1 MWRRKD
7 QVMDDGKNGRSGRSE
22 SVLWRAFAAFLLVA
36 GTFAALVGFSTQAR
50 AQDETETDA
59 TVRVVHA
66 SPGAPNI
73 DVLVDGQPIV
83 QDLAFGSATEYFALP
98 DGDHQIQVVPT
109 GQTADSALIDTDL
122 NVDAGDAYVFVAM
135 NRLNEIEGKVFDVN
149 VDDVDASKARVRVI
163 HASPD
168 AGEVDISVTGGDE
181 LFGGVEFGDATDY
194 TDLDAG
200 TYSLDVK
207 GDDDRVLLTA
217 QNLDIADGNVY
228 DVVALG
234 QISDNTL
241 ALLPL
246 VTTVTVPCSGVLGLE
261 GGTEDSCIRVVH
273 AAPGTSET
281 DVYLNDSPIVQGLT
295 YGTATEFIVVP
306 DSDDHN
312 LQLVAA
318 GGAPGD
324 GDLLQDDL
332 DFDGRSAYEVVITG
346 NPDDLEIK
354 TAKLDLS
361 PLPDGQ
367 ARIRF
372 IHASPDAE
380 GVNVALA
387 DGDNLF
393 EGVNY
398 RDITDNS
405 TIDAG
410 SYTLQLKKDDTV
422 VLTGDVD
429 LEAGM
434 VYDVIAIGRAD
445 DNSLTLLVLSANA
458 LVREGAIASPESQ
471 GTALAGTAEATVVDA
486 TTQPGESTVVP
497 TAGAVEA
504 TPTP

>member
-1 MWRRKD
+1 
-7 QVMDDGKNGRSGRSE
+7 
-22 SVLWRAFAAFLLVA
+22 L
-36 GTFAALVGFSTQAR
+36 AR

-83 QDLAFGSATEYFALP
+83 QDLAFGAATEYFALP
-98 DGDHQIQVVPT
+98 DGDHKIQVVPT
-109 GQTADSALIDTDL
+109 GQTADAALIDSDL
-122 NVDAGDAYVFVAM
+122 NVDAGDAYIFVAM
-135 NRLNEIEGKVFDVN
+135 NRLNDIEGKVFDVDL
-149 VDDVDASKARVRVI
+149 DDLDAGKARVRVI

-181 LFGGVEFGDATDY
+181 WFGGVNFEDATDY
-194 TDLDAG
+194 KEVDAG

-207 GDDDRVLLTA
+207 GEDDRVLLTA
-217 QNLDIADGNVY
+217 QNLEIADGDVY

-234 QISDNTL
+234 QIADNTL

-246 VTTVTVPCSGVLGLE
+246 VTTVAVPCAGVLGLE
-261 GGTEDSCIRVVH
+261 GGSEDSCIRVVH
-273 AAPGTSET
+273 AAPGTSEA
-281 DVYLNDSPIVQGLT
+281 DVYLNDSPIIQGLA
-295 YGTATEFIVVP
+295 YGTATEFIAVP

-312 LQLVAA
+312 FQLVAA
-318 GGAPGD
+318 GGTPGD

-332 DFDGRSAYEVVITG
+332 DFDSRDAYEVVITG

-367 ARIRF
+367 ARVRF

-380 GVNVALA
+380 GVDVAIA
-387 DGDNLF
+387 DGDNIF
-393 EGVNY
+393 EGVDY

-422 VLTGDVD
+422 ALSGDVTF
-429 LEAGM
+429 EAGM
-434 VYDVIAIGRAD
+434 VYDVIAVGRTD
-445 DNSLTLLVLSANA
+445 DNSLTLLVLSATA
-458 LVREGAIASPESQ
+458 LVREGEVATPESQ
-471 GTALAGTAEATVVDA
+471 GTALAGTEEATVVDA
-486 TTQPGESTVVP
+486 TIEPGEATIVP
-497 TAGAVEA
+497 TSGAVEA